1 MSQSVGY
8 QYKSRISTF
17 SDDASIQEA
26 LRVYHYGV
34 DNYTTQQIPDDSIEG
49 NFRILHNDVTT
60 INSTISGLT
69 GTYVEQVSL
78 TATPNILTSQA
89 TTTIPITIRAITSQ
103 TAPLQQWQ
111 NSSSVN
117 VGSIGVGGNIN
128 IAGYITVGSTTQST
142 TTGVSVVI
150 GNPSHKGVVVKA
162 QASQTAN
169 IQEWQNSSG
178 TVLSNI
184 NSSGSFVGVGAVA
197 YQSTTPATT
206 SEGSFWIDSSVNT
219 AKVYNTTSAWTPLQY
234 SALNIPIINTT
245 ASSRTLSLSDNYS
258 MIQITNATA
267 NTVTIPLESSQNFP
281 TGSQIVIVQSGS
293 GQVTINATS
302 PATVNGTP
310 GLKLRT
316 QWSSATLI
324 KTGTDAWIAIGDL
337 AA

>member
-169 IQEWQNSSG
+169 IQEWQDNSG
-178 TVLSNI
+178 TVLSYVS
-184 NSSGSFVGVGAVA
+184 SSGKVFSN
-197 YQSTTPATT
+197 QSESVNLVDIQTMTNKTITSPEINGGTVNLATT
-206 SEGSFWIDSSVNT
+206 I
-219 AKVYNTTSAWTPLQY
+219 
-234 SALNIPIINTT
+234 
-245 ASSRTLSLSDNYS
+245 TLSGNQELTSRVR
-258 MIQITNATA
+258 NATLS
-267 NTVTIPLESSQNFP
+267 TIDPSG
-281 TGSQIVIVQSGS
+281 GSDGDV
-293 GQVTINATS
+293 
-302 PATVNGTP
+302 
-310 GLKLRT
+310 
-316 QWSSATLI
+316 WI
-324 KTGTDAWIAIGDL
+324 KYV
-337 AA
+337 